1 MNYKL
6 IYDKLIIKAQNRDAI
21 KNSYFETHHIQPRCL
36 GGSDDKKNLVEL
48 TPEEHYVAHQL
59 LVKIYSNNPA
69 IIRAAAMMIR
79 GRPSNKLYGWLR
91 RKLSIANSIRQS
103 GKGNSQYG
111 TVWVYNPENNANRKV
126 SKSELNFYLESGW
139 LQGRNV
145 KFYNCVV
152 CNISFTSK
160 FKKDTCSE
168 DCFKIQNRSFR
179 SFEGREQEFLTHYQ
193 NLKSMNKAL
202 KAMGF
207 NKGAVS
213 HYYQWAKSLLLT
225 NK

>member
-1 MNYKL
+1 MNYQSIYQSL
-6 IYDKLIIKAQNRDAI
+6 ISKAQGRIFD
-21 KNSYFETHHIQPRCL
+21 KNEYFESHHIKPRCL
-36 GGSDDKKNLVEL
+36 GGSDEPSNLVHL

-59 LVKIYSNNPA
+59 LVKIYPNNHA
-69 IIRAAAMMIR
+69 IIRAAAMMVR

-91 RKLSIANSIRQS
+91 RKLAVANSIRQT

-111 TVWVYNPENNANRKV
+111 TIWIYNPKDNINRKV
-126 SKSELNFYLESGW
+126 PKLELNSYLQSGW
-139 LQGRNV
+139 IQGRNV

-152 CNISFTSK
+152 CNISFTNK

-168 DCFKIQNRSFR
+168 GCFKIQNRSFR
-179 SFEGREQEFLTHYQ
+179 SFEGREQEFLTHHQ

-207 NKGAVS
+207 KGAVS
-213 HYYQWAKSLLLT
+213 HYYEWAKSVLDQ
-225 NK
+225 